1 VGVASSSLSSSC
13 PGQPSLPRLRPPLS
27 RLRPPLSHIHPATMT
42 RENTFLAVIRIRWI
56 IAERRDH
63 RTQDMRKIALKGKG
77 PGVTTRD
84 RSDIHAVVTSRMELR
99 FAGEYCRFRIHLVVS
114 ENTTNSG
121 GVLGFRMT
129 SPTTQELIDQVPDV
143 SEIME
148 HRGHRL
154 GLTTI
159 I

>member
-1 VGVASSSLSSSC
+1 MQLSLLAWNFEVRGSVVVFESTSC
-13 PGQPSLPRLRPPLS
+13 CPKTLP
-27 RLRPPLSHIHPATMT
+27 
-42 RENTFLAVIRIRWI
+42 
-56 IAERRDH
+56 
-63 RTQDMRKIALKGKG
+63 
-77 PGVTTRD
+77 TTK
-84 RSDIHAVVTSRMELR
+84 
-99 FAGEYCRFRIHLVVS
+99 C
-114 ENTTNSG
+114 G

-129 SPTTQELIDQVPDV
+129 SPTTQELMDEVPDV